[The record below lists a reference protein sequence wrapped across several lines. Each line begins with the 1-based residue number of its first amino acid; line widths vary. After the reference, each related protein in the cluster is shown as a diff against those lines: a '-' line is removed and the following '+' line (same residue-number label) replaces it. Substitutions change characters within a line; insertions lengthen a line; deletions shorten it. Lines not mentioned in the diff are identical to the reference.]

1 MVRGNTSFGQQ
12 ILFGRLTLKVH
23 RWLVALLLV
32 GLTGPVKAAESVYTK
47 IEFPTCVGLSSDD
60 QGGHLHCP
68 GHGGYAVVFKEGDLR
83 QAVQFGHVAQ
93 GDVFES
99 FGAFNRVNDTIE
111 WRLDEDGIPVAAIL
125 RWFLENP
132 DPKTG
137 SPSPQSTGQVLVISR
152 VGQPGNAHSCVIG
165 YVDALANSNA
175 NVLAR
180 NVADTMA
187 VNFVC
192 GGGTPIFHGDRGPL
206 ATDPSRFYPPQEE

>member
-1 MVRGNTSFGQQ
+1 M
-12 ILFGRLTLKVH
+12 IAH
-23 RWLVALLLV
+23 RWLMILV
-32 GLTGPVKAAESVYTK
+32 FCGFAGSVSAAQSVYSK
-47 IEFPTCVGLSSDD
+47 IDFDACIPQSSDP
-60 QGGHLHCP
+60 QGGQLQCA

-111 WRLDEDGIPVAAIL
+111 WRLDANGVPVAAIL

-132 DPKTG
+132 DPETG

-152 VGQPGNAHSCVIG
+152 VGQPGDAHSCVVG

-175 NVLAR
+175 NVIAR
-180 NVADTMA
+180 TVADSVA
-187 VNFVC
+187 EHFVC
-192 GGGTPIFHGDRGPL
+192 GGGTPVYHGDRGPL

>member
-1 MVRGNTSFGQQ
+1 M
-12 ILFGRLTLKVH
+12 IAH
-23 RWLVALLLV
+23 RWLMILV
-32 GLTGPVKAAESVYTK
+32 FCGFAGSVSAAQSVYSK
-47 IEFPTCVGLSSDD
+47 IDFDACISQSADP
-60 QGGHLHCP
+60 QGGQLQCA
-68 GHGGYAVVFKEGDLR
+68 GYGGYPVVFKEGDLR

-99 FGAFNRVNDTIE
+99 FGAFNRINDTIE
-111 WRLDEDGIPVAAIL
+111 WRLDANGFPVAAIL

-152 VGQPGNAHSCVIG
+152 VGQPGDAHSCVVG

-175 NVLAR
+175 NVIAR
-180 NVADTMA
+180 TVADTLA
-187 VNFVC
+187 EHFVC
-192 GGGTPIFHGDRGPL
+192 GGGTPVFHGDRGPL

>member
-1 MVRGNTSFGQQ
+1 MA
-12 ILFGRLTLKVH
+12 VH
-23 RWLVALLLV
+23 HWLVTLFLCGFAGSVL
-32 GLTGPVKAAESVYTK
+32 AAQSVYSK
-47 IEFPTCVGLSSDD
+47 IDFDACIPQSTDP
-60 QGGHLHCP
+60 QGGQLQCA

-99 FGAFNRVNDTIE
+99 FGAFNRINDTIE
-111 WRLDEDGIPVAAIL
+111 WRLDANGVPVAAIL

-152 VGQPGNAHSCVIG
+152 VGQPGDAHSCVVG

-175 NVLAR
+175 NVIAR
-180 NVADTMA
+180 TVADTVA
-187 VNFVC
+187 EHFVC
-192 GGGTPIFHGDRGPL
+192 GGGTPVFHGNRGPL